1 MLSILSGTLIHTQLN
16 QQSIYRIKIND
27 GIVNISYIQL
37 STILILSISKEEIIN
52 SLNFCI
58 SSLFIFL
65 LSLLGSLFTTLHTMK
80 IWVYCFNYLLC
91 SYSSSQST
99 LLVLLVLLSLLMD
112 ECLEYC
118 FILSSFTVSDYES
131 ILGYSV
137 GTCCFSIVGW
147 IGCWLLLVVVGVVVV
162 DVVVGVVVDV
172 GVGVGVG
179 ADAVAGGA
187 HLRRSPQRLRQDQRR
202 SHPLHLFTLLHL
214 HSHHSF
220 SSFQTFYLPFFMD
233 TLLLFSSYF
242 FKGPIYWIE
251 MFIGNNNI
259 NWYYCHYFSNIQ
271 FISFSLMLSILF
283 IVG

>member
-37 STILILSISKEEIIN
+37 STILILSISKEGIIN

-118 FILSSFTVSDYES
+118 FTLSSFTISDYES
-131 ILGYSV
+131 ILAYSV
-137 GTCCFSIVGW
+137 GNCYFSIIGW
-147 IGCWLLLVVVGVVVV
+147 IGYLFWYYLFVAVVAAG
-162 DVVVGVVVDV
+162 
-172 GVGVGVG
+172 
-179 ADAVAGGA
+179 AGGVDLV
-187 HLRRSPQRLRQDQRR
+187 HD
-202 SHPLHLFTLLHL
+202 
-214 HSHHSF
+214 
-220 SSFQTFYLPFFMD
+220 D
-233 TLLLFSSYF
+233 
-242 FKGPIYWIE
+242 
-251 MFIGNNNI
+251 
-259 NWYYCHYFSNIQ
+259 YYIDY
-271 FISFSLMLSILF
+271 
-283 IVG
+283 